1 MSIEIDLS
9 SNDLGDLDRDGFDRE
24 AIDSDNDELDSL
36 SEQSELIEEN
46 AELFNGPADGLA
58 PGNVAQGE
66 LAVIQANNAF
76 VAVDVQPALEAVN
89 PGDGNGGV
97 NNDGPNA
104 APDGG
109 DAPPPAGG
117 GGGGEPPPPNVPLAT
132 EPTLEA
138 VRALLAEMQASAVER
153 GDADRASE
161 NAYRET
167 SLLYEKANIAL
178 SSLSTAAT
186 VGGVF
191 FAVIAYLVDRFS
203 KEQPHAHATAGA
215 ASASP
220 IASWVS
226 QLPPPMRQAIV
237 TLGDQWSQLDELEPF
252 TRVSNFARKHAKHL
266 AVYQHIQLLQLIR
279 VVGSHRDQRF
289 IWYESEKFAYV
300 RAAADVLNRQGY
312 PALYA
317 FLSKASMNGR
327 ALPVTVAAYCGQLA
341 IAWVFASQKQ
351 AGAPC

>member
-9 SNDLGDLDRDGFDRE
+9 SNDLGDLDREGFNQEEINRE
-24 AIDSDNDELDSL
+24 NDEQDAL
-36 SEQSELIEEN
+36 SEQSALIEEN
-46 AELFNGPADGLA
+46 AALFNGPADGLA
-58 PGNVAQGE
+58 PDNVAQGA
-66 LAVIQANNAF
+66 LAVVQANNAF
-76 VAVDVQPALEAVN
+76 VAVNAPPALEAVD
-89 PGDGNGGV
+89 PGDGNAGV
-97 NNDGPNA
+97 NNDGPN
-104 APDGG
+104 D
-109 DAPPPAGG
+109 PPPAGG
-117 GGGGEPPPPNVPLAT
+117 GDEPPPNVPLAT

-167 SLLYEKANIAL
+167 SLLYEKANTAL

-203 KEQPHAHATAGA
+203 KAQPHAHATAGA

-237 TLGDQWSQLDELEPF
+237 TLGDQWSQLDELEPLA
-252 TRVSNFARKHAKHL
+252 RVSNFARNHAKHL

-351 AGAPC
+351 AGVPC